1 MSSKITEPF
10 YFARQPI
17 LDPNGHIVAYEL
29 LYRSSTLNHAGR
41 LPLYATEQVLVNAL
55 NLIGLSNLI
64 EPGERAFLNI
74 DETIL
79 FDETLHAVP
88 KEFFVLELLEEIVF
102 TPRIVE
108 RVGELHRQGFRFAL
122 DDVECST
129 ETMRNLAPVLP
140 FIDVVKLDLPQ
151 SLEQARPYV
160 ERFRSAGIRVLA
172 EKVETREEFE
182 AFRDIGCELFQGFFF
197 ARPTIIS
204 GARIDPKLLLI
215 FRMIELLDHDAHDE
229 VIRLFEQDAALTVQ
243 MLRYIN
249 SAAFSFKSDIRSI
262 RQAVALLGDT
272 HLRHWL
278 TIISYVIGSAE
289 GSRSPL
295 LKLAQERATIM
306 RLLAERYINADEGD
320 TAAFI
325 GLISLIDAIFQK
337 PLPELL
343 QELRIDQEL
352 TEILLGESHSQMADL
367 FRIVRSVERFD
378 YDTASP
384 LLERHD
390 ILPGALGDV
399 LRQSYEHAELITR
412 NIQSALP

>member
-1 MSSKITEPF
+1 
-10 YFARQPI
+10 
-17 LDPNGHIVAYEL
+17 
-29 LYRSSTLNHAGR
+29 
-41 LPLYATEQVLVNAL
+41 
-55 NLIGLSNLI
+55 
-64 EPGERAFLNI
+64 
-74 DETIL
+74 
-79 FDETLHAVP
+79 
-88 KEFFVLELLEEIVF
+88 
-102 TPRIVE
+102 
-108 RVGELHRQGFRFAL
+108 
-122 DDVECST
+122 
-129 ETMRNLAPVLP
+129 
-140 FIDVVKLDLPQ
+140 
-151 SLEQARPYV
+151 
-160 ERFRSAGIRVLA
+160 
-172 EKVETREEFE
+172 
-182 AFRDIGCELFQGFFF
+182 
-197 ARPTIIS
+197 
-204 GARIDPKLLLI
+204 
-215 FRMIELLDHDAHDE
+215 MIELLDHDAHDE